1 MREARLQEEA
11 AHARIADGV
20 STMHARRKLEAF
32 QREKAE
38 QEAALAKGVAEA
50 KAKAAKEASALNVK
64 IEKMRKLQE
73 LALGSGGGDQ
83 GTSGDGG
90 APVRKPSPRGR
101 QLLYWEA
108 LKSKTKETSSMSW
121 RGQDVFAHEQG
132 I

>member
-1 MREARLQEEA
+1 
-11 AHARIADGV
+11 
-20 STMHARRKLEAF
+20 MHARRRLEALE
-32 QREKAE
+32 REKAAK
-38 QEAALAKGVAEA
+38 EAALARGVAEA
-50 KAKAAKEASALNVK
+50 KEKADRQKSALNVK

-73 LALGSGGGDQ
+73 LALGSGVGDEA
-83 GTSGDGG
+83 GDCG

-108 LKSKTKETSSMSW
+108 LKSKNKETSSMSW